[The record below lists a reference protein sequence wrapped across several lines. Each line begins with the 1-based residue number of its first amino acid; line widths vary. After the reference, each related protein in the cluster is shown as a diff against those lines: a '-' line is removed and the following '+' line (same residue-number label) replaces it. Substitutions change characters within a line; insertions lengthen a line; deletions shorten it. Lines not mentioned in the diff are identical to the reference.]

1 MTAEELWQMF
11 TAETKLQSNE
21 YDAWSFGTDADLL
34 AGLVVSG
41 TKTAT
46 SSAYPLYERENEPL
60 PEEGEYSV
68 ILDSENN
75 AVCIIQ
81 TKKTYI
87 LPFDKVTKEYAYK
100 EGEGDRSLECWRKV
114 HEEFFT
120 KCLKE
125 ADIKFSYDMKVVCEE
140 FEVVFKP

>member
-11 TAETKLQSNE
+11 TTETEPQIDE

-34 AGLVVSG
+34 AALVVSG

-46 SSAYPLYERENEPL
+46 SSSYPLYELENESL

-87 LPFDKVTKEYAYK
+87 LPFDKITKEFAYK
-100 EGEGDRSLECWRKV
+100 EGEGDRSLEYWRKV

-125 ADIKFSYDMKVVCEE
+125 YGIKFSYDMKVVCEE